1 MGTIENCSMLD
12 IGISREMMEGELIK
26 LTNGVSKERK
36 GFDPDGRKMTKQGW
50 SQGEGDRVN

>member
-12 IGISREMMEGELIK
+12 IGISRELMEGELIK
-26 LTNGVSKERK
+26 FTNGVSKERK
-36 GFDPDGRKMTKQGW
+36 WFDLDGRRMTKQGW

>member
-36 GFDPDGRKMTKQGW
+36 GFDPDG
-50 SQGEGDRVN
+50 